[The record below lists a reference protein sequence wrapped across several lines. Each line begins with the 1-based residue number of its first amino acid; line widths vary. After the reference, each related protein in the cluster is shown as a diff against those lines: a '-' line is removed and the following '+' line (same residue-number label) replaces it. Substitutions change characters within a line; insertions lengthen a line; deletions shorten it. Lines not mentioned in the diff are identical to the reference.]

1 LSLLATGGDPSELM
15 RKKGIIG
22 NQNIVTKVVQVEDK
36 EKMREFEEKLERE
49 KMEIKKKAE

>member
-49 KMEIKKKAE
+49 KQEIKLKA